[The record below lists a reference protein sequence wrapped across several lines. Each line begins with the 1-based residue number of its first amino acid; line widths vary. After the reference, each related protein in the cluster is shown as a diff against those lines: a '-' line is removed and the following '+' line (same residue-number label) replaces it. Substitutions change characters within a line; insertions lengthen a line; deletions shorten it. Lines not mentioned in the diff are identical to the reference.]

1 MNNLPR
7 RHHIVPQCYLKYFAN
22 GNGKIKVF
30 DKVKLCEYYA
40 STKDLAVKRDFYRD
54 CLRSNEL
61 IWEEF
66 YSKNVESSLPKIFDK
81 IIYKSA
87 QLISTERIL
96 TNEVKNKMSK
106 IIVTQLLRTEKYRWY
121 SYKTFNPKIPL
132 IIKNIEEKINLLKV
146 RTGETYI
153 SKAGLEAFA
162 KNQYLELVNHE
173 ITLNVF
179 CQILM
184 DRNWILIRST
194 VNGKK
199 IFTSDHPVMLYNENL
214 KSYDIEDN
222 YITDSSTFILYSI
235 STQLLLMILP
245 SNNTKLVEFD
255 KYADCIIDGTK
266 EIIDFHNY
274 GQMIQALRQ
283 VFI

>member
-1 MNNLPR
+1 M
-7 RHHIVPQCYLKYFAN
+7 
-22 GNGKIKVF
+22 
-30 DKVKLCEYYA
+30 
-40 STKDLAVKRDFYRD
+40 
-54 CLRSNEL
+54 
-61 IWEEF
+61 
-66 YSKNVESSLPKIFDK
+66 
-81 IIYKSA
+81 
-87 QLISTERIL
+87 
-96 TNEVKNKMSK
+96 
-106 IIVTQLLRTEKYRWY
+106 
-121 SYKTFNPKIPL
+121 
-132 IIKNIEEKINLLKV
+132 LKV

-162 KNQYLELVNHE
+162 KNQYLELVNQE

-179 CQILM
+179 RQILM

-199 IFTSDHPVMLYNENL
+199 IFTSDHPVMLYNEKL

-222 YITDSSTFILYSI
+222 YITDSSTFILYPI

-245 SNNTKLVEFD
+245 SNNTNLVEFD

-266 EIIDFHNY
+266 EIIDFQNY